1 MTDHLPT
8 VLEFHLGTERDFNVL
23 LEPKMTIIF
32 IKNEK
37 KNWKTADEAIK
48 ILYMNYSSK
57 YSTNLDPSV
66 L

>member
-1 MTDHLPT
+1 
-8 VLEFHLGTERDFNVL
+8 
-23 LEPKMTIIF
+23 MTIIF

-57 YSTNLDPSV
+57 YFTNLDPSV